1 MSKLIQRISLFII
14 LVFGSV
20 SIVLVALIYFGG
32 NYDAIMVNEQP
43 LDNPKIT
50 DTLLIWCAVLIGLAI
65 LSTVIV
71 SLIRFVKKLMLNPKS
86 APKTIIPIIVFIL
99 VFVFAWM
106 LGSDDY
112 VAIIG
117 YAGDENVGFW
127 AHFTDMLI
135 FASYTLFIAIALTI
149 MSSYVYKKIK

>member
-1 MSKLIQRISLFII
+1 MSKLIERISLFTI
-14 LVFGSV
+14 LIFGIV

-32 NYDAIMVNEQP
+32 TYDPVMVNDQP

-50 DTLLIWCAVLIGLAI
+50 DTLLVWCAILIGLAI

-71 SLIRFVKKLMLNPKS
+71 SLVRFVKKLMLEPKS
-86 APKTIIPIIVFIL
+86 APKTIIPIIIFIL

-149 MSSYVYKKIK
+149 IGSSVYKKLK